1 MKKKGKLTMTLR
13 TALMKL
19 LQKGDKDPTNPNNYR
34 PISLLLAIYKLACCA
49 ISNRIKKTLKFII
62 GKQQKAYTSS
72 DNIGTCLLNLLSTM
86 LHCNKEKKDSLL
98 LLIDFRKAFDSID
111 HDYIYKVMEALNFGE
126 DMIAFLH

>member
-1 MKKKGKLTMTLR
+1 M
-13 TALMKL
+13 
-19 LQKGDKDPTNPNNYR
+19 
-34 PISLLLAIYKLACCA
+34 YKLASCA

-98 LLIDFRKAFDSID
+98 LLIDFRMAFDSID
-111 HDYIYKVMEALNFGE
+111 HDYIYKVMEALNFGK
-126 DMIAFLH
+126 DMIA